1 MVPVLKEA
9 SMTVGPEGQ
18 SLGEVVMVGRERWQE
33 IHRLFREARV
43 PIAEISRRL
52 DLDRKTVRRCLRRV
66 TWHPY
71 RRPAPAGTL
80 LAPHA
85 EWLRER
91 APQVQYSARI
101 LFQELRQ
108 ARNYPGSYDTV
119 KLFVQPLRAAR
130 LQAERALT
138 RFETPPGL
146 QSQID
151 WGIATVRLRAQPVV
165 RHIFVL
171 TLGYSRRS
179 IYVPCP
185 NETLPQFLEAHERAF
200 AYFGGHTREHLYDR
214 PRTVC
219 APAGERRSAWNPTF
233 KAFADY
239 WGFEPRLCQP
249 YRAQTKGKVESG
261 VKYFK
266 RNFLPGRAFVDDRDL
281 DEQLAQWMA
290 EVADLRIHGT
300 THERPRD
307 RFTREQPTLIPTTTQ
322 PGFRLAARVPRIVAD
337 DYLVSFETNRY
348 SVPFTLIGQ
357 TVEVHRQDGQL
368 QIFHRGQLVVTHALL
383 PGQHQLHI
391 LPEHGPGAIAR
402 TARQR
407 ASTPAAA
414 GLRPQYPEVEIR
426 DLAIYE
432 TLISRGFSH
441 EEIAAP
447 LLERAPG
454 GAERSPEPADRP
466 ESRILA
472 EVVS

>member
-1 MVPVLKEA
+1 
-9 SMTVGPEGQ
+9 
-18 SLGEVVMVGRERWQE
+18 E
-33 IHRLFREARV
+33 IQRLFREARLS
-43 PIAEISRRL
+43 ITAISRRL
-52 DLDRKTVRRCLRRV
+52 DLDRKTVRRCVRGA

-71 RRPAPAGTL
+71 VRPARADTL

-85 EWLRER
+85 EWLRDR

-108 ARNYPGSYDTV
+108 AQGYAGSYDTV
-119 KLFVQPLRAAR
+119 KLFVQPLRAGR

-151 WGIATVRLRAQPVV
+151 WGVATVRLRAQPVV

-179 IYVPCP
+179 VYVPCP

-219 APAGERRSAWNPTF
+219 RPSGERRIAWNPTF
-233 KAFADY
+233 KAFAEY

-266 RNFLPGRAFVDDRDL
+266 RNFLPGRAFVDDQDF
-281 DEQLAQWMA
+281 DEQLAQWMT
-290 EVADLRIHGT
+290 EVADVRIHGT

-307 RFTREQPTLIPTTTQ
+307 RFTREQPTLIPTTSQ
-322 PGFRLAARVPRIVAD
+322 PGFRLAARVPRIVAT

-357 TVEVHRQDGQL
+357 TVEVARHEGQL
-368 QIFHRGQLVVTHALL
+368 RIFHRGQLVVTHAVA
-383 PGQHQLHI
+383 PGQYQLRI

-407 ASTPAAA
+407 PSTLVSA
-414 GLRPQYPEVEIR
+414 GPRPTDPEVEVR

-432 TLISRGFSH
+432 TLTTDARG
-441 EEIAAP
+441 AGAWAR
-447 LLERAPG
+447 ERG
-454 GAERSPEPADRP
+454 GDVTLGR
-466 ESRILA
+466 LA
-472 EVVS
+472 EVAS

>member
-1 MVPVLKEA
+1 MVTVLTEG
-9 SMTVGPEGQ
+9 SMTVDPEGQ
-18 SLGEVVMVGRERWQE
+18 SLGEVVMVGQERWQE

-52 DLDRKTVRRCLRRV
+52 DLDRKTVRRCLRRG
-66 TWHPY
+66 TWQPY
-71 RRPAPAGTL
+71 RRPAPTGTL

-85 EWLRER
+85 AWLRER

-108 ARNYPGSYDTV
+108 ARGYLGSYDTV
-119 KLFVQPLRAAR
+119 KLFVQPLRAVR

-171 TLGYSRRS
+171 T
-179 IYVPCP
+179 YVPCP

-219 APAGERRSAWNPTF
+219 APAGEHRSTWNPTF

-266 RNFLPGRAFVDDRDL
+266 RNFLPGRAFIDDRDL

-307 RFTREQPTLIPTTTQ
+307 RFIREQPTLVPTTTQ
-322 PGFRLAARVPRIVAD
+322 PGFRLAARVPRIVAE

-348 SVPFTLIGQ
+348 SVPFPLIGQ

-368 QIFHRGQLVVTHALL
+368 QIFHRGQLVVTHAVL
-383 PGQHQLHI
+383 PGPHQLRI

-402 TARQR
+402 TARHR
-407 ASTPAAA
+407 PSTPTAGHAA
-414 GLRPQYPEVEIR
+414 GYPEVEIR
-426 DLAIYE
+426 DLTIYE
-432 TLISRGFSH
+432 TLSGDDFGQG
-441 EEIAAP
+441 EIAVP

-454 GAERSPEPADRP
+454 GAERSPAPAEPP
-466 ESRILA
+466 ESRMLA
-472 EVVS
+472 EVTS

>member
-1 MVPVLKEA
+1 MLTVLQKA
-9 SMTVGPEGQ
+9 SITVDPEGKP
-18 SLGEVVMVGRERWQE
+18 LGEVVMVGQERWQE
-33 IHRLFREARV
+33 IHRLFRESRV

-52 DLDRKTVRRCLRRV
+52 DLDRKTVRRCLRRE
-66 TWHPY
+66 TWQPY
-71 RRPAPAGTL
+71 LRPGRADTL
-80 LAPHA
+80 LTPHA

-108 ARNYPGSYDTV
+108 SRGYSGSYDTV
-119 KLFVQPLRAAR
+119 KLFVQPLRAVR
-130 LQAERALT
+130 RQAERALT

-151 WGIATVRLRAQPVV
+151 WGIATVRLRAHSVV

-179 IYVPCP
+179 VYVPCP

-219 APAGERRSAWNPTF
+219 APTGERRIAWNPTF
-233 KAFADY
+233 KAFAEY

-266 RNFLPGRAFVDDRDL
+266 RNFLPGRVFVDDRDL

-307 RFTREQPTLIPTTTQ
+307 RFAREQPTLIPTITQ

-348 SVPFTLIGQ
+348 SVPFPLIGQ
-357 TVEVHRQDGQL
+357 TVDVHRQDDQL
-368 QIFHRGQLVVTHALL
+368 QIFHRGQLVVTHAVL
-383 PGQHQLHI
+383 PGQHQLRI

-407 ASTPAAA
+407 PSTPAGA
-414 GLRPQYPEVEIR
+414 GPRPGYPEVEVR

-432 TLISRGFSH
+432 ALTTGDSGNTQ
-441 EEIAAP
+441 IATP
-447 LLERAPG
+447 LASRAPG
-454 GAERSPEPADRP
+454 GAERSPART
-466 ESRILA
+466 ESRMLPEMA
-472 EVVS
+472 S